1 MSRNLS
7 AVRSKREGLEVLSQ
21 VTHDITQGALQKQTL
36 EPMFTDR
43 SN

>member
-7 AVRSKREGLEVLSQ
+7 AMRSRREGLEVLSQ
-21 VTHDITQGALQKQTL
+21 VTHDTQGALQKQTL
-36 EPMFTDR
+36 EPMFTNR